1 MNLWPFFPRPE
12 PSILVD
18 RVCEQATTIA
28 VLAEVAQQQA
38 AHIEALRRASKL
50 NRRMKRKDSSDIVA
64 ARINTTE
71 RLRKSVGAP

>member
-50 NRRMKRKDSSDIVA
+50 NRRMKRKDSA
-64 ARINTTE
+64 AYIAEYITTTG
-71 RLRKSVGAP
+71 RLKRLAGME